1 MALSSA
7 AATALRPPGYWGVR
21 DSNARELDADGN
33 LKPRIHEAGKGR
45 VYALYF
51 DRDTFMPEEHARKF
65 LKDVSWEVTDA
76 EGDIVAPLARQSLSR
91 RMPDAL
97 APGVVIASLEEL
109 TQEALL
115 TRAAQR
121 PRTPKFTAETKRDL
135 IISFLYDEFERDAMG
150 EDPSTGM
157 ANPATNSPGMP
168 RLEAGLGADDV
179 DQMDEDETK
188 KLLAGV

>member
-1 MALSSA
+1 MASA
-7 AATALRPPGYWGVR
+7 STAAPTLRPPGYWGVR
-21 DSNARELDADGN
+21 DTNARVLDDDGN
-33 LKPRIHEAGKGR
+33 PKPRVHEAVKGKMYSLR
-45 VYALYF
+45 F
-51 DRDTFMPEEHARKF
+51 DQDTFMPEEHARKF
-65 LKDVSWEVTDA
+65 LKDASFEVTDA
-76 EGDIVAPLARQSLSR
+76 EGDIVAPLSSQSLSR

-109 TQEALL
+109 TLEALL

-168 RLEAGLGADDV
+168 RLEAGLGADDT
-179 DQMDEDETK
+179 DDMDDKETAN
-188 KLLAGV
+188 LLAGA